1 MFPSQM
7 FGPITMSQRIRDT
20 TLASGF
26 TKTIHSKPTAALDP
40 ASNKL
45 PKPLNVLIV
54 GASRG
59 IGAGIAHAYAQ
70 AGAASLLLAA
80 RSSSSQ
86 ELATVAQEAKNLN
99 PSVSI
104 KSLEVDITSNT
115 SVAQLAK
122 DVKQEVG
129 RLDIVIVNSGYSGP
143 VVLKV
148 EEGDPQDF
156 QDVFDVNVQGTYL
169 VAHHFIPILKESDG
183 AKTFIAINSFG
194 ACIVNGHIANTA
206 YCISKFAQA
215 RLVEFLSEQYGA
227 DGILAVAVHPGA
239 VNTEMA
245 DKTTPGSFR
254 PYLTDDIGL
263 GGAFCVWLS
272 TEKRMWLNGRLLGA
286 TWDTDELLGKKT
298 QIEGQDLLKFGYRV
312 GGLSAAGQGA

>member
-1 MFPSQM
+1 
-7 FGPITMSQRIRDT
+7 MSQRIRDT

-245 DKTTPGSFR
+245 DKTTPDSFR

-312 GGLSAAGQGA
+312 GGVSAAGQGA

>member
-1 MFPSQM
+1 
-7 FGPITMSQRIRDT
+7 MSQRIRDT

-245 DKTTPGSFR
+245 DKTTPDSFR
-254 PYLTDDIGL
+254 SYLTDDIGL

-312 GGLSAAGQGA
+312 GGVSAAGQGA

>member
-1 MFPSQM
+1 
-7 FGPITMSQRIRDT
+7 MSQRIRDT

-148 EEGDPQDF
+148 EEGDSQDF

>member
-1 MFPSQM
+1 MFE
-7 FGPITMSQRIRDT
+7 PITMSQRIRDT

-45 PKPLNVLIV
+45 PKPFNVLIV

-129 RLDIVIVNSGYSGP
+129 RLDVVIVNSGYSGP

-169 VAHHFIPILKESDG
+169 VAHHFIPILKEGDG

-245 DKTTPGSFR
+245 DKTTPDSFR

-286 TWDTDELLGKKT
+286 TWDIDELLGKKT

-312 GGLSAAGQGA
+312 GGVSAAGRSA